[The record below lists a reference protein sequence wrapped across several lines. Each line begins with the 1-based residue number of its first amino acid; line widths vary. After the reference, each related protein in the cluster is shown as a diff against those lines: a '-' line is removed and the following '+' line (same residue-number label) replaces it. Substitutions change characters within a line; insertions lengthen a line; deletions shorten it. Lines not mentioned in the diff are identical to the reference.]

1 LGKGDEV
8 IVLLLFYNENKE
20 LIGKDRVVLGD
31 EKKVAALP
39 IDGFE
44 LRGIVTDETKTKV
57 GKDFYDLYYYKYNE
71 YKINSSMIVSIS
83 EEFSFARNT
92 KLIISVNNET
102 VYEFMAK
109 PDEEYLDTMVQNQ
122 FMLLIRI

>member
-1 LGKGDEV
+1 MRL
-8 IVLLLFYNENKE
+8 VLLLFYNENKE

-57 GKDFYDLYYYKYNE
+57 GKDF
-71 YKINSSMIVSIS
+71 MIYIIISIM
-83 EEFSFARNT
+83 NI
-92 KLIISVNNET
+92 KLI
-102 VYEFMAK
+102 
-109 PDEEYLDTMVQNQ
+109 LQ
-122 FMLLIRI
+122 

>member
-1 LGKGDEV
+1 
-8 IVLLLFYNENKE
+8 
-20 LIGKDRVVLGD
+20 
-31 EKKVAALP
+31 
-39 IDGFE
+39 
-44 LRGIVTDETKTKV
+44 
-57 GKDFYDLYYYKYNE
+57 
-71 YKINSSMIVSIS
+71 MIVSIS

-109 PDEEYLDTMVQNQ
+109 PDEYLDTMVQNQ

>member
-1 LGKGDEV
+1 MK
-8 IVLLLFYNENKE
+8 IK
-20 LIGKDRVVLGD
+20 LIGKDRVVLD
-31 EKKVAALP
+31 EKKKVAALP

-83 EEFSFARNT
+83 EEF
-92 KLIISVNNET
+92 
-102 VYEFMAK
+102 
-109 PDEEYLDTMVQNQ
+109 
-122 FMLLIRI
+122 

>member
-1 LGKGDEV
+1 VKIKFVYNKINLGKGDEV

-31 EKKVAALP
+31 EKSSVALP

-57 GKDFYDLYYYKYNE
+57 GKDFYDLYYYNE
-71 YKINSSMIVSIS
+71 
-83 EEFSFARNT
+83 
-92 KLIISVNNET
+92 
-102 VYEFMAK
+102 
-109 PDEEYLDTMVQNQ
+109 
-122 FMLLIRI
+122 

>member
-8 IVLLLFYNENKE
+8 VLLLFYNENKRT
-20 LIGKDRVVLGD
+20 DRQGQSSWWWK
-31 EKKVAALP
+31 KKVAALP

-83 EEFSFARNT
+83 ENFV
-92 KLIISVNNET
+92 LQET
-102 VYEFMAK
+102 
-109 PDEEYLDTMVQNQ
+109 LN
-122 FMLLIRI
+122 